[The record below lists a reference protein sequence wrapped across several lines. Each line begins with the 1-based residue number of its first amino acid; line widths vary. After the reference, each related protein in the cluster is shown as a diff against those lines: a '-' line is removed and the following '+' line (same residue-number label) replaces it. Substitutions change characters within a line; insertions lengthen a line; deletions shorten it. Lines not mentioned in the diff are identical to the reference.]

1 MPTVQI
7 ERRRRGFFGWIVAIL
22 FWGWQILMALWLFAG
37 FNSATTVYSGV
48 HSDAARAG
56 ATIGVGLGVGFVLVV
71 WVLGTV
77 ILGFMMMFT
86 RGRRELI
93 TEERS

>member
-22 FWGWQILMALWLFAG
+22 FWGWQLLMAWALFMGLANLG
-37 FNSATTVYSGV
+37 QHNATLHTS
-48 HSDAARAG
+48 SERTA
-56 ATIGVGLGVGFVLVV
+56 ATIGGGIGLTMVLFL

-86 RGRRELI
+86 RGRREL
-93 TEERS
+93 TTVERP